1 MEEKRAKMGEKGVSV
16 VKTEARSVKQ
26 GKEGSRIY
34 LIRSLVEVVS
44 SQLAAVVS
52 VYTRAIGRCSGTHC
66 AAETQKGQ
74 IKIHSTFF

>member
-1 MEEKRAKMGEKGVSV
+1 MEEKTAKLGKKGCQLGKQRQGRQIWEK
-16 VKTEARSVKQ
+16 K
-26 GKEGSRIY
+26 GSSIY

-66 AAETQKGQ
+66 ATETQKR
-74 IKIHSTFF
+74 